1 MSQFGTLTINDV
13 VYDLDELDLDQ
24 VEKIEDEYGKLKGTS
39 ELAAHSA
46 VISKPPG
53 ERTAAEQAAIALAEE
68 KISGGVPFSLIPF
81 GSAKGMKAFAFVI
94 LSASDP
100 DLTMADIGKTKLVAF
115 AEPDEEMPE
124 GPPAIPTADPSESE
138 VGDSG
143 RQASVASIHG

>member
-24 VEKIEDEYGKLKGTS
+24 VEKIEDEYGKLRGLD
-39 ELAAHSA
+39 E
-46 VISKPPG
+46 
-53 ERTAAEQAAIALAEE
+53 
-68 KISGGVPFSLIPF
+68 GVPFSLIPF

-100 DLTMADIGKTKLVAF
+100 DLTMADIGRTKLVAF
-115 AEPDEEMPE
+115 SEPDEEMPE
-124 GPPAIPTADPSESE
+124 SPPDTPTADPSESE